1 MSEILLSVESQSQHG
16 AAISALVP
24 YIIPLLVA
32 VSSPF
37 GCLLLVQTPPPSDAN
52 LVDLY
57 QKRTKKKKKTMKK
70 AELSQETTKKEK

>member
-37 GCLLLVQTPPPSDAN
+37 GCLLLVQTPPPIDAN
-52 LVDLY
+52 LVELY
-57 QKRTKKKKKTMKK
+57 QKRKKKKKTMKK

>member
-57 QKRTKKKKKTMKK
+57 QKITKKKKTMKK